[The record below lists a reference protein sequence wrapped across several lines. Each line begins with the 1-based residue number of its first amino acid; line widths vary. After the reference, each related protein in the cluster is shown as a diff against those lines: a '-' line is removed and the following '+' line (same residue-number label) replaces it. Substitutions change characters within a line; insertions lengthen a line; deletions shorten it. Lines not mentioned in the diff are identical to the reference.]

1 MGWLQLI
8 ALVRCA
14 MEDGGLVVVS
24 CCDGLGPIVY
34 ILMFILKLK
43 DCETKKKWIVETELA
58 RALGRRRVARA
69 LGGRSRARPS
79 P

>member
-1 MGWLQLI
+1 MEVMGWLQLI

-34 ILMFILKLK
+34 ILMCILRLPIKTLILIEK
-43 DCETKKKWIVETELA
+43 ESTYRDMSDLVLA
-58 RALGRRRVARA
+58 
-69 LGGRSRARPS
+69 PM
-79 P
+79 PCK